1 MRQALI
7 ARPWIIAMLLV
18 LGGIGA
24 VYNGFDAMGKQALIQ
39 SALFQKNTNLLQ
51 AMGMMPPT
59 QYPHRSAR

>member
-51 AMGMMPPT
+51 AMGMMSPT

>member
-1 MRQALI
+1 
-7 ARPWIIAMLLV
+7 MLLV